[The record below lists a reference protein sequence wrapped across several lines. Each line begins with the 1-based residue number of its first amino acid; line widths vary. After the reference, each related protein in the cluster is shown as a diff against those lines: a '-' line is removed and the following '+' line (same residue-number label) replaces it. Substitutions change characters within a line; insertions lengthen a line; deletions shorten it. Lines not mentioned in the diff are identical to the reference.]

1 MRAGVVILDGARLA
15 VIRRQRD
22 GRLYHVIPGGGIE
35 AGETAEDAACRE
47 AHEELGLTVQILGS
61 IGRVVFA
68 PPDGSSR
75 YEQHYFGAEIVEGDF
90 GTGTGPE
97 YAADRD
103 PARGIYEPIWLDL
116 STDILGVVLTNAVHP
131 TVEGK
136 AEAMQKFR
144 PRLYELI
151 AKAGEAVPPDPAR
164 ATGSAA
170 FSTWRA

>member
-1 MRAGVVILDGARLA
+1 MSERVRAGVVILDGARLA

-116 STDILGVVLTNAVHP
+116 STAA
-131 TVEGK
+131 TVEVYPK
-136 AEAMQKFR
+136 PLVA
-144 PRLYELI
+144 RL
-151 AKAGEAVPPDPAR
+151 
-164 ATGSAA
+164 ATDGLAA
-170 FSTWRA
+170 LLAQPVDLVDRG